1 MNNEQQEKR
10 ERETLAEKIS
20 RHLDISPD
28 ILPGGSMVVI
38 RSRASVSVSGSTSI
52 MLYTPEEIKLSLKK
66 GVLRILGRRLACTSY
81 NSEELHVEGKI
92 SSVSFEE
99 E

>member
-1 MNNEQQEKR
+1 MNNEQQAK
-10 ERETLAEKIS
+10 RETLGEKIS

-52 MLYTPEEIKLSLKK
+52 LLYTPEEIKLSLKK
-66 GVLRILGRRLACTSY
+66 GVLRILGYRLTCTSY
-81 NSEELHVEGKI
+81 NAEELHVDGKI